1 MSDDE
6 NKVAAEGFSLEALQ
20 AGDPEEFSRL
30 VDAYSNNI
38 YRLAIK
44 MLNQQEDAEDVLQE
58 TFIKAYRGLKS
69 FDGRS
74 KLSTWL
80 FRIATNEALMVIR
93 RKHPEFVSIDE
104 PIDTE
109 EGEQE
114 PIQIVDWCCLP
125 EEELLSE
132 ESRERLDEA
141 VQKLPEKL
149 KVVFL
154 LRDINDLSTHE
165 TAEVL
170 GLTDTAVKTRL
181 SRARLRLREE
191 LSSYFADRTAELREA
206 QADGS
211 PNNNQEEPI
220 EHAPSLIR
228 EKQDDK

>member
-1 MSDDE
+1 MNGNE
-6 NKVAAEGFSLEALQ
+6 NKVETEGFSLEALH

-30 VDAYSNNI
+30 VEAYSSKI

-44 MLNQQEDAEDVLQE
+44 MLNRQEDAEDVLQE
-58 TFIKAYRGLKS
+58 TFVKAYRGLKS

-93 RKHPEFVSIDE
+93 RKHPETVSIDE
-104 PIDTE
+104 PIETE

-114 PIQIVDWCCLP
+114 PVQIIDWCCLP
-125 EEELLSE
+125 ENELLSE
-132 ESRERLDEA
+132 ETKEILDAA
-141 VQKLPEKL
+141 VQKLPERL

-154 LRDINDLSTHE
+154 LRDIDDLSTHE

-170 GLTDTAVKTRL
+170 GLSETAVKTRL

-191 LSSYFADRTAELREA
+191 LSTYFGERTNELREA
-206 QADGS
+206 QHNKFLHTS
-211 PNNNQEEPI
+211 
-220 EHAPSLIR
+220 
-228 EKQDDK
+228 